1 MHVLQLYIEGLC
13 HGNLLEEEAIS
24 ISHIF
29 KTNFSVPPLPIEM
42 RHQEQIIDLPSGAN
56 LVRDVGVKNKL
67 EKNSVVEV
75 TETGYFGIT
84 SMFPSSLISFIGL
97 LWQLCSFFFF
107 FVLPLLDW
115 FCIAALFSNR
125 AGDWDGIDQIEGFVR
140 PFWWN
145 CGGTTLQS
153 AEVIAGWK

>member
-75 TETGYFGIT
+75 TETNIFWYYIYV
-84 SMFPSSLISFIGL
+84 SFKSYIFYWSPL
-97 LWQLCSFFFF
+97 TTLFLFFF

>member
-42 RHQEQIIDLPSGAN
+42 RHQEHIIDLPSGAN
-56 LVRDVGVKNKL
+56 LVRDVSVKNKL

-75 TETGYFGIT
+75 TEIWYFGIA

-97 LWQLCSFFFF
+97 LWQLCSFFVRVCVCYLFLIDF
-107 FVLPLLDW
+107 ALQLYFQIEQDIGMESIKLKALLD
-115 FCIAALFSNR
+115 LFDEIVEEPLFNQLR
-125 AGDWDGIDQIEGFVR
+125 
-140 PFWWN
+140 
-145 CGGTTLQS
+145 
-153 AEVIAGWK
+153 

>member
-97 LWQLCSFFFF
+97 L
-107 FVLPLLDW
+107 
-115 FCIAALFSNR
+115 
-125 AGDWDGIDQIEGFVR
+125 
-140 PFWWN
+140 
-145 CGGTTLQS
+145 
-153 AEVIAGWK
+153 

>member
-107 FVLPLLDW
+107 LCYLFLIDFALQLYFQIEQEIGMESIKLKALLD
-115 FCIAALFSNR
+115 LFDEIVEEPLFNQLR
-125 AGDWDGIDQIEGFVR
+125 
-140 PFWWN
+140 
-145 CGGTTLQS
+145 
-153 AEVIAGWK
+153 